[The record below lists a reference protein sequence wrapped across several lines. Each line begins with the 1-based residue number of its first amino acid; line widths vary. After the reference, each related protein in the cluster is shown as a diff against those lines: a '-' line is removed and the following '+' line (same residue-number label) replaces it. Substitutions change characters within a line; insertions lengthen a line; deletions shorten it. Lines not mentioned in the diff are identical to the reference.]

1 MRISDWSSDVCSSDL
16 NDDIT
21 SSDLTAD
28 EVMDALAKAL
38 NAHDDLSDSIKDFS
52 SKNESEILDQISRSE
67 DVLRRVQA
75 EAGNDDAILRVAR
88 PNGTTNTPWP
98 RAMRRMANSALL
110 PRPNID
116 HSRPLGRAHVCTP
129 VTNAHLVCR

>member
-1 MRISDWSSDVCSSDL
+1 MRSARQVSQQQESAPSDSD

-21 SSDLTAD
+21 NSTPTAD

-67 DVLRRVQA
+67 DVRSEEHTSELQSLMRISYAVFCLKKKKTKKKT
-75 EAGNDDAILRVAR
+75 I
-88 PNGTTNTPWP
+88 NTRQENRKDFQTKPTKKY
-98 RAMRRMANSALL
+98 NE
-110 PRPNID
+110 
-116 HSRPLGRAHVCTP
+116 
-129 VTNAHLVCR
+129 